1 MQLKTSQ
8 STAMFASVLL
18 ILGIIIYWPALYGF
32 FLSDDFVHVQYLQRM
47 DADIN
52 ILLKN
57 FWSNWLDV
65 PTTLFYRPLISVTLY
80 LDHLIWG
87 WRPFGYH
94 LTNLLMHAG
103 NGVLVFL
110 LAQRITADRTAS
122 PPLLFPFLGGVL
134 FLIWPLHPEA
144 VYWIIGRVDVQ
155 VTFFYLLSV
164 YLFVRYAGD
173 LRKRTW
179 LWGSLLSFVAA
190 LMSKEPAVTLP
201 AVLAAYGLFFL
212 PSSSQGSMFKR
223 AVLALR
229 VSMPFWATLALYFL
243 WRWHV
248 LGTFGGGYTGGS
260 TDYFSADYWAR
271 WTTLAYLLAPIN
283 QVWPASASHKD
294 VTTSLFLISWGAIA
308 VTACWKLSPNASSKL
323 LFGLAAFTIS
333 LLPLAPVFHVAADL
347 QSSRFLY
354 LPAAFLWITV
364 AGMLNVQSKNSGSI
378 AMRTGIVALGLL
390 IVLSAYQ
397 LRLNLQPWMQ
407 ASKDIKLLSSSL
419 SDIAAERE
427 RNPSGGGL
435 MVLAGI
441 PDNFFGAQFLRNGYG
456 GFFSTVF
463 HQYPIV
469 SVMPLTDDDRTG
481 LMPIH
486 AKNLAARASERL
498 YGVYRYVPAE
508 GFKRVNIARNPASG
522 TNSSS
527 TCIAR
532 VDDTPTRHRLN
543 DMVDEGGH
551 WQISGPDPSVLF
563 EINGCHADDI
573 DALRLSLTYAPP
585 AAGISN
591 KDGAIQVF
599 WRGTD
604 TPFSEDRSMTMPVI
618 ADGVMHVYTMPVKSS
633 VKWDS
638 NQKLGELRLDFPGQP
653 GGRVNFGT
661 ASFLLN
667 DQQTTFPQYSGARL
681 EALDVSRISGTA
693 FDPVRGVLTL
703 DIQKRDEFLLL
714 PRDAW
719 NPVHG
724 DLFTIRMRVS
734 DIKQSTG
741 NAKLYWATDKAPAF
755 SEEKSVDFSVAADSQ
770 WHTYAIPLKYLPA
783 WWTNGEGRQLR
794 LNPYYG
800 QAKVEISLISL
811 GSTTPLPQ
819 LTLLDDGEKSQTPNI
834 GGIEVFRR
842 VNRHQAEIVQLA
854 YQTLDG
860 YTHSV
865 LLASKQPFPN
875 PNLPDETHTLEF
887 KRDLPGMSGIIK
899 ITPDQFNG
907 PGMRYLRVLS
917 IDSHGQPSQFTSDPI
932 ALLVEN

>member
-1 MQLKTSQ
+1 MRNLRVQLKTYQ
-8 STAMFASVLL
+8 STTMLASVLL
-18 ILGIIIYWPALYGF
+18 VLGIVAYWAALHGF

-52 ILLKN
+52 VLLKN

-87 WRPFGYH
+87 WRPLGYH
-94 LTNLLMHAG
+94 LTNLLMHGG
-103 NGVLVFL
+103 NGILVFL

-122 PPLLFPFLGGVL
+122 PPLLLPFLGGML

-144 VYWIIGRVDVQ
+144 VYWIVGRVDVQ
-155 VTFFYLLSV
+155 VTFFYLLSI
-164 YLFVRYAGD
+164 YLFVLYAGD
-173 LRKRTW
+173 LRKRAW

-201 AVLAAYGLFFL
+201 AVLAAYGFFFL
-212 PSSSQGSMFKR
+212 SSGQGSIFKR

-229 VSMPFWATLALYFL
+229 VSTPFWGALALYFL

-260 TDYFSADYWAR
+260 IDYFSADYWGR
-271 WTTLAYLLAPIN
+271 WKTLAYLLAPIN
-283 QVWPASASHKD
+283 QAWPASASHKN
-294 VTTSLFLISWGAIA
+294 VTTSLFLISWSAIA
-308 VTACWKLSPNASSKL
+308 VAACWKLSPSASSKL

-354 LPAAFLWITV
+354 LPAAFLWIAV
-364 AGMLNVQSKNSGSI
+364 VGVLNVQSKNPGSI
-378 AMRTGIVALGLL
+378 ATRTGIAALVLL

-397 LRLNLQPWMQ
+397 LRLNLQPWVQ

-427 RNPSGGGL
+427 HNPTGGRL

-463 HQYPIV
+463 HQYPIDD
-469 SVMPLTDDDRTG
+469 VMPLTDDDRTG

-486 AKNLAARASERL
+486 AKNLAATASPLL
-498 YGVYRYVPAE
+498 YGVYRYIPAE
-508 GFKRVNIARNPASG
+508 GFKRVAIAQRLSTGIDRSSCTAQVGITPAQ
-522 TNSSS
+522 
-527 TCIAR
+527 R
-532 VDDTPTRHRLN
+532 KLQ
-543 DMVDEGGH
+543 DMVDEGGS
-551 WQISGPDPSVLF
+551 WRISGPDPSVVF
-563 EINGCHADDI
+563 GVDACQAGDI
-573 DALRLSLTYAPP
+573 DALRLSLTYIPP
-585 AAGISN
+585 TASKSG
-591 KDGAIQVF
+591 DGTLQIF

-604 TPFSEDRSMTMPVI
+604 ASFSEDRSMTVPMI
-618 ADGVMHVYTMPVKSS
+618 ADGAMHAYTIPVKSS
-633 VKWDS
+633 AKWAS
-638 NQKLGELRLDFPGQP
+638 SQTLGEIRLDFPGQP
-653 GGRVNFGT
+653 GGRVTFGP
-661 ASFLLN
+661 ASFLLS
-667 DQQTTFPQYSGARL
+667 DQQAAFPQYSGARL
-681 EALDVSRISGTA
+681 GAFDVSRISGTA
-693 FDPVRGVLTL
+693 LDPVRGVLTL

-734 DIKQSTG
+734 DIKQPTG

-755 SEEKSVDFSVAADSQ
+755 SEKKSVDFSVAADSQ

-800 QAKVEISLISL
+800 QAKVEISSISL
-811 GSTTPLPQ
+811 GSTTPLPR
-819 LTLLDDGEKSQTPNI
+819 LTLLDDGNI
-834 GGIEVFRR
+834 GSIEVFRR
-842 VNRHQAEIVQLA
+842 VNRRQAEMVQLA

-860 YTHSV
+860 YTNSV
-865 LLASKQPFPN
+865 LLVSKQPFPN

-887 KRDLPGMSGIIK
+887 KRNLPGMSGIIK

-917 IDSHGQPSQFTSDPI
+917 IDSHGKPSQFTSDPI

>member
-1 MQLKTSQ
+1 MQLKTYQ
-8 STAMFASVLL
+8 STTILASVLL
-18 ILGIIIYWPALYGF
+18 VLGIVAYWAALYGF

-52 ILLKN
+52 VLLKN

-87 WRPFGYH
+87 WRPLGYH
-94 LTNLLMHAG
+94 LTNILMHGG
-103 NGVLVFL
+103 NGILVFL
-110 LAQRITADRTAS
+110 LAQRITADRTAP
-122 PPLLFPFLGGVL
+122 PPLLFPFLGGML

-155 VTFFYLLSV
+155 VTFFYLLSI
-164 YLFVRYAGD
+164 YLFVLYAGD
-173 LRKRTW
+173 LRKRAW

-190 LMSKEPAVTLP
+190 LLSKEPAVTLP
-201 AVLAAYGLFFL
+201 AVLAAYALFFL
-212 PSSSQGSMFKR
+212 SFGQGSIFKR
-223 AVLALR
+223 AVVALR
-229 VSMPFWATLALYFL
+229 VTMPFWGALALYFL

-260 TDYFSADYWAR
+260 VDYFSADYWGR
-271 WTTLAYLLAPIN
+271 WTALAYLLAPIN
-283 QVWPASASHKD
+283 KAWPASASHKD
-294 VTTSLFLISWGAIA
+294 VTTSLFLISWCAIA
-308 VTACWKLSPNASSKL
+308 VAACWKLSPSASSKL

-364 AGMLNVQSKNSGSI
+364 AGVLNVQSKNPGSI
-378 AMRTGIVALGLL
+378 AMRAGIAALVLL
-390 IVLSAYQ
+390 IVLSVYQ
-397 LRLNLQPWMQ
+397 LRLNLQPWVQ

-427 RNPSGGGL
+427 RNTSGSGL
-435 MVLAGI
+435 MVLVGI

-463 HQYPIV
+463 HQNPIIN
-469 SVMPLTDDDRTG
+469 VMPLTDDDRTG

-498 YGVYRYVPAE
+498 YGVYRYVPVE
-508 GFKRVNIARNPASG
+508 GFKRVNVEQNPAPG
-522 TNSSS
+522 KNSSS
-527 TCIAR
+527 TCTAR
-532 VDDTPTRHRLN
+532 VDDSPARNRLN
-543 DMVDEGGH
+543 DLVYEGGH
-551 WQISGPDPSVLF
+551 WRITGPDPSVLF
-563 EINGCHADDI
+563 EINGCHAGDI
-573 DALRLSLTYAPP
+573 DALRLSLAYASP
-585 AAGISN
+585 AAINN
-591 KDGAIQVF
+591 KDGSIQVF
-599 WRGTD
+599 WRGTA
-604 TPFSEDRSMTMPVI
+604 TSFSEDRSMTMPVI
-618 ADGVMHVYTMPVKSS
+618 ADGAMHAYTMPVKSS
-633 VKWDS
+633 AKWDS
-638 NQKLGELRLDFPGQP
+638 NQVLGELRLDFPGQP

-661 ASFLLN
+661 ALFLLN

-681 EALDVSRISGTA
+681 EALDVSRFSGTT

-703 DIQKRDEFLLL
+703 DIQKSDEFLLL

-724 DLFTIRMRVS
+724 DLFTIRMRISNV
-734 DIKQSTG
+734 KQPG
-741 NAKLYWATDKAPAF
+741 GRAKLYWTTDKASAF
-755 SEEKSVDFSVAADSQ
+755 SEDKSIDFFVTADNQ

-800 QAKVEISLISL
+800 QAKVEISSISL
-811 GSTTPLPQ
+811 GSTTPLPR
-819 LTLLDDGEKSQTPNI
+819 LTLLDDGNI
-834 GGIEVFRR
+834 GSIEVFRR
-842 VNRHQAEIVQLA
+842 VNRRQAEMVQLA

-860 YTHSV
+860 YTNSV

-875 PNLPDETHTLEF
+875 PNLPDEIHTLEF
-887 KRDLPGMSGIIK
+887 KRNLPGMSGIIK